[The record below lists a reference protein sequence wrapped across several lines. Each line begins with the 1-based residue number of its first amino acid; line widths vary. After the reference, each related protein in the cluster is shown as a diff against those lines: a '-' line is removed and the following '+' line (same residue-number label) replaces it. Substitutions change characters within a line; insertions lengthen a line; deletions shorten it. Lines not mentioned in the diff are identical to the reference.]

1 MASSGWQGQKDI
13 QTSVFPHMALN
24 LNVWDVVHNGTTLT
38 FKATVRV
45 VCTSGYINY
54 NNASVSLTGGGSKS
68 INLNLSSGGTA
79 DTGTFSCSISGVS
92 ASATTYTVTSSLS
105 AGSVATGSASWTLS
119 FGASGTAPSGLGITG
134 ISSTYNSVTGTVS
147 LSSYGTGSGTNKIE
161 MLVLEQS
168 YVAGLPH
175 LHNDATN
182 VYTFTTT
189 VTNSSATSAGG
200 ITIKG
205 AGLYYT
211 GVYASNG
218 TNVARY
224 AGPSVYTP
232 PAPLQT
238 LSYTQTQN
246 STNVTVNLTIAGG
259 SSSVNNSNTVTTYY
273 RYSTNGGS
281 SYSNWTSAG
290 TGTAWTSKTASFNCN
305 YGASV
310 VVQAKQTYQS
320 KDSEIKSVSFTATT
334 GTAPSGGSVS
344 ITGSTWNSV
353 TLAASISSYGKPDG
367 ISGRKL
373 AIGVREST
381 ANLNVKR
388 ENQVENVTSVAS
400 TTVTNSGVYP
410 GASPLQLKGMK
421 PVYAYLWAWNTS
433 LSATTYNNTVYYLP
447 PAPGQL
453 SFTPPESGT
462 SYAVEY
468 TGIAA
473 DNVSDYTASE
483 LTRTVRYKIDNGAW
497 VYEQTAVVAAIDDVT
512 SFNITILPQETAT
525 VEAWLTYRGKDSTVS
540 TTTITNG
547 ALPVHLYGSVNG
559 EAKEIVKL
567 YGSVNDQRKTIVKL
581 YASVNGVTKKIYE
594 DQNP

>member
-24 LNVWDVVHNGTTLT
+24 LYISSISHSGTTLT
-38 FKATVRV
+38 YSGYVRV
-45 VCTSGYINY
+45 VCTSGYISY
-54 NNASVSLTGGGSKS
+54 NGATVSLTGGSSKS
-68 INLNLSSGGTA
+68 INLNLSGGQYS
-79 DTGTFSCSISGVS
+79 DTGTFSCTINNV
-92 ASATTYTVTSSLS
+92 SATTTSKTVTASLS
-105 AGSVATGSASWTLS
+105 AGGVASGSASWTLTFDS
-119 FGASGTAPSGLGITG
+119 SSSSPSGLGITG

-218 TNVARY
+218 TSVTRY

-246 STNVTVNLTIAGG
+246 STNVTIGLTITGG

-310 VVQAKQTYQS
+310 VVQAKQQYQG
-320 KDSEIKSVSFTATT
+320 KDSEIKQVSFTATT

-344 ITGSTWNSV
+344 ITSSTWNTV
-353 TLAASISSYGKPDG
+353 TLSSSISSYGKPDG

-373 AIGVREST
+373 AIGVRKNTS
-381 ANLNVKR
+381 NLNDKR
-388 ENQVENVTSVAS
+388 ENQVENVTSAT
-400 TTVTNSGVYP
+400 TTVTNSSIAP
-410 GASPLQLKGMK
+410 GATPLELKGML
-421 PVYAYLWAWNTS
+421 PVYAYVWAWNTVT
-433 LSATTYNNTVYYLP
+433 SATAYNNNVHYLP

-453 SFTPPESGT
+453 SFTPPETGN
-462 SYAVEY
+462 SYAVTF
-468 TGIAA
+468 TGVAA
-473 DNVSDYTASE
+473 NNVTDYTASE

-497 VYEQTAVVAAIDDVT
+497 TVVENATVAPLTDVT
-512 SFNITILPQETAT
+512 NFNITVAPQETAT
-525 VEAWLTYRGKDSTVS
+525 VEAWFTYRGKDSTVS
-540 TTTITNG
+540 TTTIYNG
-547 ALPVHLYGSVNG
+547 AAPVHLYGSVNG
-559 EAKEIVKL
+559 QAKEIVKL
-567 YGSVNDQRKTIVKL
+567 YGSVNGARKELTRL
-581 YASVNGVTKKIYE
+581 YASVEGVAKKIY
-594 DQNP
+594 DNGS